1 MNINSL
7 SAILGMAAATY
18 LTRALGFY
26 VAGKFRMTPQF
37 RAALD
42 AVPAAILVSIIG
54 PMLAKGTFA
63 EILSAIVVLTLAFR
77 KVNLIFCL
85 IAGVIAV
92 NSFRYLI

>member
-1 MNINSL
+1 
-7 SAILGMAAATY
+7 
-18 LTRALGFY
+18 
-26 VAGKFRMTPQF
+26 
-37 RAALD
+37 
-42 AVPAAILVSIIG
+42 
-54 PMLAKGTFA
+54 MLAKGTFA